1 MSDNNRREVLENML
15 FGKSKDKE
23 KYDINKDELF
33 LKYSNKTYPLK
44 LKKSRAGL
52 TQYSGAWTEKEQI
65 HLLRRTLF
73 GFKPSDVVTLN
84 SMTMSQAVD
93 MLINTV
99 PPVPSPPINYYE
111 SIYPDPTNIPLGA
124 TWVTAPYGDGT
135 VNYYRF
141 LSIWSWWMKNILTQ
155 SMSIQEKMIVFWHNH
170 FVCEENVVGDSRLV
184 YNYLNLLRTHSL
196 GNFKTF
202 VKEMTKNPMML
213 FYLNG
218 HYNIKN
224 SPDENYAREVQ
235 ELFTIGKG
243 ANMWTEDDVKAA
255 AKVLTGFRADTVN
268 ITYTFDPN
276 KHETGNK
283 TFTSFYNNTIITGQ
297 AGAAGENELDDLL
310 NMIFA
315 QDQTVAKFI
324 CRKIYRFFIYY
335 NIDANIETNIISG
348 LANTLIA
355 NNWNIKPVLLQL
367 FKSDH
372 FYEATTMD
380 SLITNP
386 MDYYL
391 GMTKALNITIN
402 PAIGIIDETKA
413 YYRLASLCEEIGM
426 SPGSP
431 PSVAGWSA
439 YYQEPQ
445 FHEMWINSDTLPKRM
460 KNTDALFTNS
470 GIYVSGTYKI
480 LCDVLAYAKTLSN
493 PSDPDILVNDCVK
506 YLLAIGLSQNLKD
519 YYKNILTNN
528 NANAYWTQ
536 AWNDYIN
543 NPGNVTYENI
553 VKSRLRLMLTKLL
566 QLAEHHLI

>member
-1 MSDNNRREVLENML
+1 MGEKNRRQFIESLTSKKPE
-15 FGKSKDKE
+15 KSQP
-23 KYDINKDELF
+23 YDINKDEVF
-33 LKYSNKTYPLK
+33 LKYSNKTSPLA

-52 TQYSGAWTEKEQI
+52 TQYSGAWTTKQQI

-73 GFKPSDVVTLN
+73 GFTPNDVSTINGL
-84 SMTMSQAVD
+84 TMSQAVD
-93 MLINTV
+93 LIVNSNPAV
-99 PPVPSPPINYYE
+99 PAPPINYYE
-111 SIYPDPTNIPLGA
+111 SIYPDPTGVPLGA
-124 TWVTAPYGDGT
+124 TWVNAPYGDGT
-135 VNYYRF
+135 VNYYRY
-141 LSIWSWWMKNILTQ
+141 LSTEAWWMKNILNQ
-155 SMSIQEKMIVFWHNH
+155 GLSIQEKMMVFWHNH
-170 FVCEENVVGDSRLV
+170 FVCEENVVGDSRLL
-184 YNYLNLLRTHSL
+184 YDYINLIRTNAL

-202 VKEMTKNPMML
+202 VKAITKNPMML

-235 ELFTIGKG
+235 ELFTVGKG
-243 ANMWTEDDVKAA
+243 ANLWNEDDVKAV

-268 ITYTFDPN
+268 ITYYFDSN
-276 KHETGNK
+276 KHESGNK
-283 TFTSFYNNTIITGQ
+283 TFSSFYNNTVITGQ

-315 QDQTVAKFI
+315 QDQTVAKYI
-324 CRKIYRFFIYY
+324 CRKIYRFFVYY
-335 NIDANIETNIISG
+335 NIDANIESTIITG
-348 LANTLIA
+348 LANTLIS

-372 FYEATTMD
+372 FYDSTSMD
-380 SLITNP
+380 CLITNP

-391 GMTKALNITIN
+391 GMMKALRININ
-402 PAIGIIDETKA
+402 PAIGVVDETKA
-413 YYRLASLCEEIGM
+413 YYRLAILCEEAAM
-426 SPGSP
+426 SPGNP
-431 PSVAGWSA
+431 PSVAGWPS

-460 KNTDALFTNS
+460 RYTDALFTNS
-470 GIYVSGTYKI
+470 GIYISGTYKL
-480 LCDVLAYAKTLSN
+480 LCDVLYFASTLSN
-493 PSDPDILVNDCVK
+493 PSDPDVLINDCVR
-506 YLLAIGLSQNLKD
+506 YLLALDLTQTSKD

-528 NANAYWTQ
+528 NANSYWTQ

-543 NPGNVTYENI
+543 NPGNATYENI